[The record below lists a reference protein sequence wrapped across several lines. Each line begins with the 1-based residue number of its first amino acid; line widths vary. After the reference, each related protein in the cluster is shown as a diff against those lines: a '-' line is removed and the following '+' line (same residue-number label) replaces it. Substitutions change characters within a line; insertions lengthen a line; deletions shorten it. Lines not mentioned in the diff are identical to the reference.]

1 MRKNNYDSILY
12 TSIVI
17 LIISAVMLAIAGY
30 QLYFTNV
37 LNEKKTGVLSYS
49 TANKSERDSLQQIY
63 NSTSQKIDAN
73 VQEGGILL
81 ENKNAQAMLGEMNRL
96 RQEIALLLKEQQ
108 PGADLNIA
116 KQKIEE
122 LQHKLGILQNLYTNV
137 DSENKRL
144 QRLIGQLIAADKA
157 IGSSATNNSY
167 KESQPAEK
175 ANIAV
180 AAAMHLYAITVH
192 NSTEEE
198 TNESDEA
205 EKIVGTFFIKNFPA
219 NSGGDVHIVVLQP
232 DGKVMINSA
241 WDTGT
246 FNTREGKKIYSRKL
260 YFEDSGDEK
269 PLNFSLTPD
278 RFLKGDYMLQVWY
291 NGVLI
296 GKTTRKLT

>member
-12 TSIVI
+12 SSIVI
-17 LIISAVMLAIAGY
+17 LIISAVMLGITGY
-30 QLYFTNV
+30 QLYFGNII
-37 LNEKKTGVLSYS
+37 NQKKTGLLSYS
-49 TANKSERDSLQQIY
+49 TVNKSERDSLQQIY
-63 NSTSQKIDAN
+63 NSTTQKIDAN
-73 VQEGGILL
+73 VQGGGIIL
-81 ENKNAQAMLGEMNRL
+81 ENKNAQAMLGEMNKL
-96 RQEIALLLKEQQ
+96 RQEIAILLKEQQ

-122 LQHKLGILQNLYTNV
+122 LQHKLEILQNLYTNV

-144 QRLIGQLIAADKA
+144 QRLIGQLIAADKTN
-157 IGSSATNNSY
+157 SSSPINLSFKEPQTTGKTNT
-167 KESQPAEK
+167 
-175 ANIAV
+175 AV
-180 AAAMHLYAITVH
+180 AAAMHLYAITIH

-198 TNESDEA
+198 TNASDEA
-205 EKIVGTFFIKNFPA
+205 EKIVGSFFIKNFPA
-219 NSGGDVHIVVLQP
+219 NSGGDIHIVVLQP